1 MTDSQNVAALDK
13 TVTYDELP
21 SGTRRTVTLVHP
33 SRADA
38 SRQRI
43 SVLAPV
49 ARALIGRRA
58 GARVEVRLPG
68 GAVRE
73 LVIAA
78 VEPAAG

>member
-1 MTDSQNVAALDK
+1 MTEPIHVAALDT

-21 SGTRRTVTLVHP
+21 SGIRRTVTLVHP

-38 SRQRI
+38 SHQRI

-58 GARVEVRLPG
+58 GARVEVSLPG

-73 LVIAA
+73 LVVAA
-78 VEPAAG
+78 VRPAAG